1 LLALVVRG
9 RPGTGKSSAVRAIAH
24 EMEIDLQ
31 ECGNE
36 FNQTKYLKEK
46 NESTQS

>member
-1 LLALVVRG
+1 MIALLIRG
-9 RPGTGKSSAVRAIAH
+9 RSGIGKSSVIRAVAK
-24 EMEIDLQ
+24 EMNIDLQ

-36 FNQTKYLKEK
+36 YNQTKYLREK